1 MTLDVNSPEYDALM
15 DVPPVGGP
23 SRLDVNSPEHYAL
36 MEAFERTAK
45 ANPWRERLDR
55 ESRDYWP
62 MGYFYALSETNN
74 RFLAF
79 RAGYELGRSKGEVGK

>member
-1 MTLDVNSPEYDALM
+1 MTM
-15 DVPPVGGP
+15 
-23 SRLDVNSPEHYAL
+23 DVNSPEHDAL
-36 MEAFERTAK
+36 MDEFERTAK

-62 MGYFYALSETNN
+62 RGYFYAPGETNS

-79 RAGYELGRSKGEVGK
+79 RAGYELGRKGEVGSCQG